1 MPRAGR
7 LAADSPEHWRAARAD
22 MNQRRHLLTQAAG
35 LLYPDAARVGTP
47 AGNSPAAGSVM
58 MVP

>member
-1 MPRAGR
+1 
-7 LAADSPEHWRAARAD
+7 